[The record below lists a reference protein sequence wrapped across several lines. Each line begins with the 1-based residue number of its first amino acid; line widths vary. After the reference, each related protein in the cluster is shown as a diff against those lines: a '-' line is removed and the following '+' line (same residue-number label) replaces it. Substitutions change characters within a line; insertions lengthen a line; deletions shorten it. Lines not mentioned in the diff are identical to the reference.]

1 MPGESIK
8 MLVKVRKK
16 IAFFGSPLIR
26 DTLTIKL
33 NDPQFVEGIFE
44 KEIVANIQGRF
55 LNFR

>member
-1 MPGESIK
+1 